1 MYILNKSML
10 VSLTILVGLLTAS
23 CGGGTKVAPLSE
35 RIQKRWSVQSVKEN
49 STTTFTKGSTSNVRP
64 GYTSFLLDL
73 SSAGTV
79 VFIDF
84 DGTRCTGQWSISSDE
99 KRLIL
104 TNLTPPPTG
113 TNSTIEFTIDEI
125 TDTTL
130 SLTRTTASLKT
141 GGTTNMYQLTN
152 P

>member
-1 MYILNKSML
+1 MRQSSAYLLLL
-10 VSLTILVGLLTAS
+10 VLMTGLLIA
-23 CGGGTKVAPLSE
+23 CGGSSKVAPLSE
-35 RIQKRWSVQSVKEN
+35 RIQKRWSAQSVKEN
-49 STTTFTKGSTSNVRP
+49 STTTFTKGSTANVRP

-84 DGTRCTGQWSISSDE
+84 DGTRCVGQWSISSDE

-104 TNLTPPPTG
+104 TNLTPPLTG
-113 TNSTIEFTIDEI
+113 TNGTIEFAIDEI
-125 TDTTL
+125 TDTML
-130 SLTRTTASLKT
+130 LLTRTTTNLKT
-141 GGTTNMYQLTN
+141 GGTTNVYQLTN